1 MSDATEEGFIKIEH
15 EEEVEVEDAGPV
27 LRKAPVE
34 EGPGKSMEPERMAK
48 GFIEKLENSPLMPKA
63 LKPHAKELKKVVPPL
78 SKLLR
83 LFLLGCQ
90 MLYTCTI
97 SSLSLSDFSRSSDS
111 SCILFFV
118 CITVRCGV
126 ARIFHAPVWAN
137 IFNEI
142 KANDAEDYLPA
153 IAGLVMVFYGGSFT
167 YLIAAIEAYHIC
179 GWEKTKKCYSE
190 LYRNYSNVV
199 EADTADDKKLQEKN
213 VADGIASEEEMSD
226 EEYLNHK
233 LDLIL
238 RVISPQQA
246 FDAAAALLA
255 GFFAIVA
262 TLKNGTAASIT
273 LGVAMGSL
281 YEKAVK
287 VACQR
292 DLQYLFGEH
301 RAWASPVL
309 STTCCLVGVTLSW
322 VLGDTAFVL
331 YSALKGSDLIVHA
344 CKDVVPRGSAE
355 PVDSDTDVACVTAKV
370 VLSIL
375 GFVKQMAWGYGTWF
389 PLNLVVSP
397 FLIAD
402 WVLGAAVV
410 W

>member
-90 MLYTCTI
+90 MLYT
-97 SSLSLSDFSRSSDS
+97 L
-111 SCILFFV
+111 
-118 CITVRCGV
+118 
-126 ARIFHAPVWAN
+126 WAN

-402 WVLGAAVV
+402 W
-410 W
+410 

>member
-90 MLYTCTI
+90 MLYT
-97 SSLSLSDFSRSSDS
+97 L
-111 SCILFFV
+111 
-118 CITVRCGV
+118 
-126 ARIFHAPVWAN
+126 WAN

-375 GFVKQMAWGYGTWF
+375 GFGTHRTSPICIACVGGSFWHVY
-389 PLNLVVSP
+389 LILSLYSETNGMGIRNLVP
-397 FLIAD
+397 PK
-402 WVLGAAVV
+402 LGGLPVPHS
-410 W
+410 